1 MLRPRIF
8 FAVLLACVASAARAA
23 TSGPLAC
30 VQEQRTTL
38 SACLSQSRDQC
49 NAAFEA
55 AVPPC
60 FGTAAPC
67 ATACEAGQTQCMA
80 GPTSARNGCE
90 QACNAS
96 QKTELE
102 GCRKRPAARRCGL
115 AVKFRALKCRQKCV
129 RSVNAALQGCA
140 QAFDDCLKS
149 CAAGG

>member
-1 MLRPRIF
+1 MRSGRVFLAML
-8 FAVLLACVASAARAA
+8 LGVATAARAA

-38 SACLSQSRDQC
+38 SACLNQSRDQC

-67 ATACEAGQTQCMA
+67 ATGCEAGQAQCMA
-80 GPTSARNGCE
+80 GPTSARDGCE
-90 QACNAS
+90 QACNVG
-96 QKTELE
+96 QKTALE

-115 AVKFRALKCRQKCV
+115 AVKLRALKCRQKCV
-129 RSVNAALQGCA
+129 RSVNAAVQGCA
-140 QAFDDCLKS
+140 QAFDDCLKA